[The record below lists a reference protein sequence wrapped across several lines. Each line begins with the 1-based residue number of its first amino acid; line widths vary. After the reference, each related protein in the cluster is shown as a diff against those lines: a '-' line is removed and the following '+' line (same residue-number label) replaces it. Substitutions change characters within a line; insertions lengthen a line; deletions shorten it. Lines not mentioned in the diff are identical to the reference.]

1 MDIVLA
7 LDPAKKTGWC
17 IGTPGARPHLGLVN
31 FAREKDDHFDI
42 FMRARSWID
51 TQFSPKNGPIFGC
64 ITVLAIER
72 PVPPSK
78 AFGGT
83 NFDTTLIAL
92 GLFAIFGAAARYRG
106 IKILPAHI
114 GTWRKYALSRG
125 NLRGAEAKAGM
136 VRLVKG
142 LGWGDVGHD
151 AAEAAGI
158 WLWASGQLAP
168 ERVARHEPLFSGV
181 AS

>member
-17 IGTPGARPHLGLVN
+17 VGAPGARPHLGLVN
-31 FAREKDDHFDI
+31 FARELDDHFDI
-42 FMRARSWID
+42 CMRAGSWID
-51 TQFSPKNGPIFGC
+51 TQLCPNAIHGRV
-64 ITVLAIER
+64 TVLAIER

-92 GLFAIFGAAARYRG
+92 GLFAIFGAAARSRG

-114 GTWRKYALSRG
+114 GTWRKYALGVG

-168 ERVARHEPLFSGV
+168 ERVQYTQPLFIGV
-181 AS
+181 QR

>member
-1 MDIVLA
+1 MDVILA
-7 LDPAKKTGWC
+7 LDPATKTGWC
-17 IGTPGARPHLGLVN
+17 VGAPGGCPQLGVVD
-31 FAREKDDHFDI
+31 FSREMDDHFDV
-42 FMRARSWID
+42 FMRARCWINA
-51 TQFSPKNGPIFGC
+51 QLSPNNGPIFGR

-78 AFGGT
+78 AYGGT

-92 GLFAIFGAAARYRG
+92 GLFAMFGAAARYHG
-106 IKILPAHI
+106 VKILPAHI
-114 GTWRKYALSRG
+114 GTWRKYALGVG

-158 WLWASGQLAP
+158 WLWASGQIAP
-168 ERVARHEPLFSGV
+168 ERVVRAEPLFIGRST
-181 AS
+181 